1 MVPAGLTPVAY
12 FPPTA
17 TQTLPAISVIFAE
30 APLTGR
36 KKRDARNFSF
46 GKREKGDILNI
57 YEMLTIL
64 RIRE

>member
-1 MVPAGLTPVAY
+1 MAY

-57 YEMLTIL
+57 DEMLTIL
-64 RIRE
+64 